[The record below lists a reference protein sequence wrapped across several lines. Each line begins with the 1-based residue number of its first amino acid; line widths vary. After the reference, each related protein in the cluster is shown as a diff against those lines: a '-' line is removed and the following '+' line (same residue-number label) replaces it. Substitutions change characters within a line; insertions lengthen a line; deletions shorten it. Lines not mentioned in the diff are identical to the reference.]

1 MISCLSGVLFEIG
14 SDFIILDVNGV
25 GFEIVMHQ
33 RALTGLSRT
42 GQVIFL
48 YTHLQVLENEFKLY
62 GFMDK
67 EELKLFKKLLGV
79 SGMGAKGAMN
89 VLAFM
94 EPFSFYHAIASADE
108 KILIKIPG
116 IGKKSAGRLIFE
128 LQDKIGELGMPDAVN
143 TSGTSVEEDVLQAL
157 ESLGYGRSEVYPLIM
172 DLKKA
177 GDLANSVEENIKKIL
192 RIRVRQMK

>member
-14 SDFIILDVNGV
+14 SDFIIIDVNGV

-33 RALTGLSRT
+33 RALTGFSRT
-42 GQVIFL
+42 GQAIFL

-128 LQDKIGELGMPDAVN
+128 LQDKIGELGMPVAVN
-143 TSGTSVEEDVLQAL
+143 TSGTSVEEDVLQGL
-157 ESLGYGRSEVYPLIM
+157 ESLGYGRSEVYSLIM

-177 GDLANSVEENIKKIL
+177 GDLADSVEENIKKIL

>member
-177 GDLANSVEENIKKIL
+177 GELADSVEENIKKIL

>member
-14 SDFIILDVNGV
+14 PDFIIIDVNGV

-33 RALTGLSRT
+33 RALTGLSHT
-42 GQVIFL
+42 GQALFL

-128 LQDKIGELGMPDAVN
+128 LQDKIGELGMPAAVN
-143 TSGTSVEEDVLQAL
+143 TSGTSVEEDVLQGL
-157 ESLGYGRSEVYPLIM
+157 ESLGYGRSEVYSLIM

-177 GDLANSVEENIKKIL
+177 GDLADSVEENIKKIL